1 MCWGC
6 PVDFDSFGK
15 VLQYYIEH
23 GDKNMKMEQRERE
36 VSSNCLEKTTRGV
49 HQDFLQDPGT
59 WVDDERI
66 TCNMCQHMVKH
77 LHKVNMQ
84 ADHFD
89 KIRRE
94 NHIAH
99 RWMFDIIKINN
110 GWARAEYMGW
120 QCNGGQRSYTPI
132 DIKHRCDTYK
142 PKQSAVEANV
152 SEWWE

>member
-1 MCWGC
+1 M
-6 PVDFDSFGK
+6 GK
-15 VLQYYIEH
+15 GEIMNTANEV
-23 GDKNMKMEQRERE
+23 MER
-36 VSSNCLEKTTRGV
+36 VNCATLEKGKTDADVQKMDGIA
-49 HQDFLQDPGT
+49 DPAT
-59 WVDDERI
+59 WIDDDRI
-66 TCNMCQHMVKH
+66 TCNMCQHMARH
-77 LHKVNMQ
+77 LHNVNMP

-110 GWARAEYMGW
+110 GWARAKYMGW

-142 PKQSAVEANV
+142 PKQSAVEVNV
-152 SEWWE
+152 KQWWE